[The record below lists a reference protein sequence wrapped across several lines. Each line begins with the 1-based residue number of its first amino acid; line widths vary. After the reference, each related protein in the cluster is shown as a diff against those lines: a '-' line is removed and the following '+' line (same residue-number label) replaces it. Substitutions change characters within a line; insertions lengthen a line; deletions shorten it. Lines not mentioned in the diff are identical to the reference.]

1 MRKRLEKINL
11 LYSYQ
16 YAKNYFKVG
25 VFLLLSAPAISV
37 IFLIPSALVGLGNR
51 KKSLLKEKLNYFL
64 IISSIIMFLSC
75 VHNSFKIN
83 FPYESWSPSLS
94 WYGLANWIPLFIC
107 FLGFQ
112 PFLDS
117 IKERREISLLF
128 LFGTIPLIVSGILQY
143 FFKVYGPFETLNG
156 LIIWFARSLKPEQ
169 GLTGLFNNSNYAGAW
184 LSLVYPFSL
193 ALCLEKKRKRTK
205 FVSLLIF
212 LLIVLVSIFTF
223 SRSNWLNIGL
233 GTFFVL
239 GKSSILLILP
249 ILILIISL
257 LIGCFYGIDF
267 LKSNDF
273 FGRIFLDNFCS
284 KFEEIGFANS
294 HRIIIWKNAIELIK
308 NKVIFGYGASAFSTL
323 YFIRSGRFTTHSHNI
338 LTEIAINYGVIVA
351 VMIAIFVT
359 NLIIE
364 GFKIIFLNGKTNRP
378 FVNYDKAWWA
388 SIFVITLS
396 HLYDNQY
403 YDLRI
408 SISSWILLAG
418 LRNIIRES
426 RFKLY

>member
-239 GKSSILLILP
+239 GKSSILLILL
-249 ILILIISL
+249 IVILIISL

-308 NKVIFGYGASAFSTL
+308 NKVIFGYGGFPLFYRVWPLINNNTNCYIDIASNHIDKNIIFKIFKYINPNKVLFSSDCP
-323 YFIRSGRFTTHSHNI
+323 YNFKDENNNFSYYKFINRHDFLS
-338 LTEIAINYGVIVA
+338 INLSK
-351 VMIAIFVT
+351 
-359 NLIIE
+359 NLINNSL
-364 GFKIIFLNGKTNRP
+364 K
-378 FVNYDKAWWA
+378 
-388 SIFVITLS
+388 
-396 HLYDNQY
+396 
-403 YDLRI
+403 
-408 SISSWILLAG
+408 
-418 LRNIIRES
+418 
-426 RFKLY
+426 

>member
-1 MRKRLEKINL
+1 M
-11 LYSYQ
+11 
-16 YAKNYFKVG
+16 AKF
-25 VFLLLSAPAISV
+25 
-37 IFLIPSALVGLGNR
+37 
-51 KKSLLKEKLNYFL
+51 
-64 IISSIIMFLSC
+64 
-75 VHNSFKIN
+75 
-83 FPYESWSPSLS
+83 SLS
-94 WYGLANWIPLFIC
+94 
-107 FLGFQ
+107 
-112 PFLDS
+112 
-117 IKERREISLLF
+117 
-128 LFGTIPLIVSGILQY
+128 
-143 FFKVYGPFETLNG
+143 
-156 LIIWFARSLKPEQ
+156 
-169 GLTGLFNNSNYAGAW
+169 
-184 LSLVYPFSL
+184 FSL

-212 LLIVLVSIFTF
+212 ILILLFSIFTF

-249 ILILIISL
+249 IVILIISL

-351 VMIAIFVT
+351 VLIAIFVT

-378 FVNYDKAWWA
+378 FVNYDKAWWT